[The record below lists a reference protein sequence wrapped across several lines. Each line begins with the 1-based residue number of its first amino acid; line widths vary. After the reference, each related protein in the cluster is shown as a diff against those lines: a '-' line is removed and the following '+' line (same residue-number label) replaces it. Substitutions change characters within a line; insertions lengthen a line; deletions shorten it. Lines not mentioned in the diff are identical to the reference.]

1 MFQTMNTH
9 KTKALSDNE
18 TFVQLVR
25 LCQDDKESRATLS
38 KILLLPEFQRNSVL
52 GTMTHKMKLEKAP
65 AELVMAIEA
74 LRDSEVAEKMM
85 QIMKREEG

>member
-1 MFQTMNTH
+1 MKTH
-9 KTKALSDNE
+9 STKALSENE

-25 LCQDDKESRATLS
+25 LCQDDQQARMTLS

-52 GTMTHKMKLEKAP
+52 GSMTHKMKLEKAP
-65 AELVMAIEA
+65 AELVTAIEA

-85 QIMKREEG
+85 QIIKREEG